1 MRNFLFV
8 FGLFSGV
15 LFSQNS
21 FADKAILLEADA
33 DALQARVDLIQ
44 QAKHEIIAE
53 YFSVWDDEQSVGA
66 LAMLLEAA
74 QRGIQVKV
82 IVDSLSNTI
91 PRSIFAVLEKRGK
104 DSQGNQTLQIKV
116 YNPLQFNLLKA
127 THRDHA
133 KMLIVDGERIISGG
147 RNVGDKYFGL
157 NKVRNFND
165 LDFLGEG
172 DVAAQARQ
180 NFMQVWNSDVVTS
193 QEIYQYSDKNLDPQN
208 CNSAGDRDHCEFVR
222 ADAIKQL
229 DLAEKQMLK
238 IFHEITTMQGDT
250 HVQSGTN
257 KNWLADINSTVTAE
271 FISQDPEVL
280 NNRRHDTLTE
290 RLAEI
295 LTNAETEA
303 NIITPYL
310 IPTERL
316 MGIFKQLQTRGIKV
330 RIITNSLQSTDNLFA
345 QAGYRAAKK
354 ELISLGI
361 EIYEYNGPDTVHAKT
376 AVVDGKVALIG
387 TFNIDPRS
395 AHLNR
400 EIGIKI
406 TDSNDNKIVNDLTRT
421 IENFRNRSTLVG
433 KDGVEIVKA
442 DEFKGV
448 NKKKKLALKIINLL
462 LPVIK
467 NQI

>member
-1 MRNFLFV
+1 MSKLLFNMALV
-8 FGLFSGV
+8 SGL
-15 LFSQNS
+15 LLSQNS
-21 FADKAILLEADA
+21 FADKVILLENDQ
-33 DALQARVDLIQ
+33 DALQARVDIIQ

-53 YFSVWDDEQSVGA
+53 YFSVWDDEQSIGA
-66 LAMLLEAA
+66 MALLLEAA

-91 PRSIFAVLEKRGK
+91 PRSIFAALEKRGK
-104 DSQGNQTLQIKV
+104 DKQGNQTLQIKV
-116 YNPLQFNLLKA
+116 YNPLQFNLLLA

-133 KMLIVDGERIISGG
+133 KMLIVDSQRIISGG

-172 DVAAQARQ
+172 DVAVQARR
-180 NFMQVWNSDVVTS
+180 NFMQVWNSDVVAN
-193 QEIYQYSDKNLDPQN
+193 QELYQYTDKNLDPQS
-208 CNSAGDRDHCEFVR
+208 CLSAGDRDHCEFVR
-222 ADAIKQL
+222 QDAFKQL

-238 IFHEITTMQGDT
+238 IFQEIIKKQDDD
-250 HVQSGTN
+250 VVESGTN
-257 KNWLADINSTVTAE
+257 KNWLENINSTVTAE

-280 NNRRHDTLTE
+280 NNKRHDTLTE

-295 LTNAETEA
+295 LSSAEIEA

-310 IPTERL
+310 IPTTRL
-316 MGIFKQLQTRGIKV
+316 MRIFKSLQERGIKV

-387 TFNIDPRS
+387 TYNIDPRS

-400 EIGIKI
+400 EIGVKI
-406 TDSNDNKIVNDLTRT
+406 TDSDDNRIINELTRT
-421 IENFRNRSTLVG
+421 IENFRSRSTLVS
-433 KDGVEIVKA
+433 KNGVEITKP

-448 NKKKKLALKIINLL
+448 SKKKKLALKIINLL
-462 LPVIK
+462 LPLIK

>member
-1 MRNFLFV
+1 M
-8 FGLFSGV
+8 
-15 LFSQNS
+15 
-21 FADKAILLEADA
+21 
-33 DALQARVDLIQ
+33 
-44 QAKHEIIAE
+44 
-53 YFSVWDDEQSVGA
+53 
-66 LAMLLEAA
+66 
-74 QRGIQVKV
+74 
-82 IVDSLSNTI
+82 
-91 PRSIFAVLEKRGK
+91 
-104 DSQGNQTLQIKV
+104 
-116 YNPLQFNLLKA
+116 
-127 THRDHA
+127 
-133 KMLIVDGERIISGG
+133 
-147 RNVGDKYFGL
+147 
-157 NKVRNFND
+157 
-165 LDFLGEG
+165 
-172 DVAAQARQ
+172 
-180 NFMQVWNSDVVTS
+180 
-193 QEIYQYSDKNLDPQN
+193 DPQN
-208 CNSAGDRDHCEFVR
+208 CNSGGDRDHCEFVR
-222 ADAIKQL
+222 KDAIKQL

-250 HVQSGTN
+250 HVQSGTS